1 MIVLRPLFSYLLVL
15 AAVAEAANLRQAQRN
30 LQTYTSSDEYL
41 SAMLA
46 RVNQER
52 AAYGLPALCTN
63 KKLQAAAQGHSDD
76 QAANDYMDHTGTD
89 GTSVSER
96 ITRSGYDWS
105 AVAENVAAGQPD
117 VDSVMENWMNSPG
130 HRENILGDYT
140 MFGCAYAH
148 NAGTTYQ
155 HYWTQDFGTGD
166 AEECDGGNA
175 AVEVQNTVPE
185 EAPVE
190 TVVDEPVTTT
200 DDSNAHVQETDAP
213 CTDAPV
219 VDEHETYAPHTDPP
233 VVVYESHETEA
244 PVEETEAPCTTEPPI
259 VVDPR
264 PYESLE
270 VETLVVET
278 YAPHT
283 DPPLP
288 YESHETEAPVVYGE
302 ETEAPYTTEPPV
314 VVVDPLPYTPVVDGE
329 EGTEVPCTTEPP
341 VVVVDPLPYTP
352 VVDGEEETEVP
363 CTTEPPVV
371 VVDPRPYDHEE
382 ETPIVIVDPPEAFT
396 DPVAEQPE
404 ETPVVVVDP
413 PEVTPAPEVY
423 KNYATPTTQSPATDH
438 VEDCDPAF

>member
-166 AEECDGGNA
+166 AEECDG
-175 AVEVQNTVPE
+175 
-185 EAPVE
+185 
-190 TVVDEPVTTT
+190 
-200 DDSNAHVQETDAP
+200 
-213 CTDAPV
+213 
-219 VDEHETYAPHTDPP
+219 
-233 VVVYESHETEA
+233 
-244 PVEETEAPCTTEPPI
+244 
-259 VVDPR
+259 
-264 PYESLE
+264 
-270 VETLVVET
+270 
-278 YAPHT
+278 
-283 DPPLP
+283 
-288 YESHETEAPVVYGE
+288 
-302 ETEAPYTTEPPV
+302 
-314 VVVDPLPYTPVVDGE
+314 
-329 EGTEVPCTTEPP
+329 
-341 VVVVDPLPYTP
+341 
-352 VVDGEEETEVP
+352 
-363 CTTEPPVV
+363 
-371 VVDPRPYDHEE
+371 E